1 MASTGWKRPFDDPI
15 PLSRGRELVA
25 LEDAAKYIQK
35 LSKAE
40 QQFAE
45 WQAAVEALLLVVE
58 HNGPTMMAR
67 IGLMRALNGNVVR
80 EFDSDRKDAQVLCN
94 HFHGPSEQ
102 YCTLSKTSQL
112 QIQIK
117 PLGVKT
123 GRHPAPGRG
132 EVRCDST
139 RFCYPLGTHS
149 PLRLI
154 LGPCLFA
161 ALALEHADRAPIAG
175 IEHSPNQGGL
185 FVALIASS
193 DGIGI
198 EAGKDLVFE
207 LVIHES
213 RSRFEN
219 AFISYKVNKRS

>member
-1 MASTGWKRPFDDPI
+1 
-15 PLSRGRELVA
+15 
-25 LEDAAKYIQK
+25 
-35 LSKAE
+35 
-40 QQFAE
+40 
-45 WQAAVEALLLVVE
+45 
-58 HNGPTMMAR
+58 
-67 IGLMRALNGNVVR
+67 
-80 EFDSDRKDAQVLCN
+80 
-94 HFHGPSEQ
+94 
-102 YCTLSKTSQL
+102 
-112 QIQIK
+112 
-117 PLGVKT
+117 
-123 GRHPAPGRG
+123 
-132 EVRCDST
+132 
-139 RFCYPLGTHS
+139 
-149 PLRLI
+149 
-154 LGPCLFA
+154 LFA